1 MKCFSDLTSIRGLMV
16 CAAFVIGTGSALAVD
31 LKINLTGAQET
42 PPVTTS
48 ASGTAT
54 ITVAADKSVSGTIK
68 TKSIDGT
75 MAHIHVGAPGKSGPP
90 IITLTK
96 DADGVWMVPAGSK
109 LTDEQYASFKA
120 GELYVNVHSA
130 MHQPGEIRGQI
141 KP

>member
-1 MKCFSDLTSIRGLMV
+1 MRRFVSVASIRGL
-16 CAAFVIGTGSALAVD
+16 AASAALIIGSGSVLAAD
-31 LKINLTGAQET
+31 LTIDLTGAQET

-48 ASGTAT
+48 ASGTGT

-90 IITLTK
+90 IITLVK
-96 DADGVWMVPAGSK
+96 DADGGWMVPAGSK

-120 GELYVNVHSA
+120 GDLYVNVHSA

>member
-1 MKCFSDLTSIRGLMV
+1 MKSFINSTSFRGLMAS
-16 CAAFVIGTGSALAVD
+16 AAFIIGSGSALAAD
-31 LKINLTGAQET
+31 LKVDLTGAQET

-48 ASGTAT
+48 ASGTGT
-54 ITVAADKSVSGTIK
+54 ITVAADKSVSGTVK

-96 DADGVWMVPAGSK
+96 DAEGVWKVPAGSK
-109 LTDEQYASFKA
+109 LTDDQYASFKS
-120 GELYVNVHSA
+120 GDLYVNVHSA

>member
-1 MKCFSDLTSIRGLMV
+1 MKSFIDFTSIRGLMV
-16 CAAFVIGTGSALAVD
+16 AAALVIGGGSALAVD
-31 LKINLTGAQET
+31 LKVDLTGAQET

-48 ASGTAT
+48 ASGTGT

-68 TKSIDGT
+68 TKSIEGT

-120 GELYVNVHSA
+120 GDLYVNVHSA